1 MLATQHNRCLPI
13 TQNVRSNNTV
23 QGEQVDE
30 LKSRQVRRVDKLDE
44 LTS

>member
-23 QGEQVDE
+23 
-30 LKSRQVRRVDKLDE
+30 
-44 LTS
+44 